1 MDNIKLW
8 ARHSCRPEMLKA
20 AVQRFHQLHLSYLES
35 AFYSSLVLL
44 TIFWASLAAARRFQ
58 ARKTLS
64 RPRTPDL
71 EKPLYSS
78 KFKAPSRGPGGMN
91 SPSQQTLGL
100 LYMYNCD
107 SCVTLLNI
115 SQQCGYPEPSSAPP
129 HHLTQI
135 GLLRAPSRSL
145 TARSVTAQSTTSP
158 WAYERC
164 TGTTGLSL
172 TTIFSNFTT

>member
-35 AFYSSLVLL
+35 AFYSFLVLL
-44 TIFWASLAAARRFQ
+44 TIVWASLAAARRFQ

-64 RPRTPDL
+64 RPSTPDL

-91 SPSQQTLGL
+91 SPSPT
-100 LYMYNCD
+100 N
-107 SCVTLLNI
+107 T
-115 SQQCGYPEPSSAPP
+115 
-129 HHLTQI
+129 
-135 GLLRAPSRSL
+135 
-145 TARSVTAQSTTSP
+145 
-158 WAYERC
+158 WA
-164 TGTTGLSL
+164 
-172 TTIFSNFTT
+172 TIYV